1 MAGKFTKPAVDMQ
14 SVPVPVRQ
22 VPAPKKDTMK
32 DTEASLVLTL
42 EEFTGL
48 KQARIHELNKKQ
60 IVHVRSLIQLASP
73 DDPQLP
79 DYYFRLA
86 ELFTENFQYWNNL
99 ARSLDEPIFRAQ
111 HATSPSAQ

>member
-22 VPAPKKDTMK
+22 VPAPKKDTKK
-32 DTEASLVLTL
+32 DTEASPVLTL

-48 KQARIHELNKKQ
+48 KQASIREINKKQ
-60 IVHVRSLIQLASP
+60 IRYVRSLIELASP

-86 ELFTENFQYWNNL
+86 ELFTENFRYWNDL
-99 ARSLDEPIFRAQ
+99 ARSLDEPIFRAE
-111 HATSPSAQ
+111 HSASSTVQ